1 MNIYDSEGKT
11 IISPFSEIN
20 FYLTI
25 DYENLSH
32 KDLTEV
38 VSLLRNSSSY
48 CNEDI
53 IQISRVIIDELE
65 FINYNIIREEYKEF
79 VNLVHSIFRALNSIK
94 NKTELMIIYNNFNKY
109 IKGRNLNSNPS
120 SPVSPPSVKN

>member
-53 IQISRVIIDELE
+53 IQLARVIIDELE
-65 FINYNIIREEYKEF
+65 FINYNIVRVEYKDF
-79 VNLVHSIFRALNSIK
+79 VNLVL
-94 NKTELMIIYNNFNKY
+94 ELKQT
-109 IKGRNLNSNPS
+109 LLHQ
-120 SPVSPPSVKN
+120 